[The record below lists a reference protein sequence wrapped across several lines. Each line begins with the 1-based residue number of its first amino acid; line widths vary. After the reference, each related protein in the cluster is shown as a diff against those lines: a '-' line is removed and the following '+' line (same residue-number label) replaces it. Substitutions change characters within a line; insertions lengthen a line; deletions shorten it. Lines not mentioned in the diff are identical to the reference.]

1 MLAFHDQQVLYF
13 MEAIKFQNI
22 TKKFGK
28 KVIANSK
35 VSFSI
40 EKGLIYSLLGE
51 NGSGKTTLMNV
62 IAGIYKQDEGKIF
75 INGIEADINSPKDA
89 YKNKIGMIHQHF
101 KLVNVFTAT
110 ENVVL
115 GLSKQDYRL
124 FAQETKEIN
133 DKEIEKLNK
142 EMEAHPDLDNE
153 LNVALAN
160 YKNARR
166 EAMLAAKAKLQATL
180 KEQKQEDKNDSVRY
194 KEMLNAAKNDK
205 EALRNAKMDIRAER
219 IQKSDERKAL
229 RKSIMDID
237 ALPDIVAKK
246 ALVDSL
252 SIKKKIKEL
261 QRETRNSGRF
271 NLKESARRISSICQK
286 FGFKIDPYQKVYDMS
301 VSQKQ
306 TLEIVK
312 ALYRGVDIL
321 ILDEPTAVLTPQ
333 ETKQLFN
340 VLRNMRKLGKTI
352 IIITHKLNEVMEISD
367 KVVVLRKG
375 EYIGTV
381 DTKDTNEK
389 ELTNMM
395 VGRKMDLKI
404 KRYEPKNAE
413 NRLYVNNITVTN
425 IDGTTA
431 LDNVSFV
438 LRSGE
443 ILGVA
448 GISGSG
454 QKELLDVIAGLRYYK
469 AGDIIFHNPKKEKPV
484 TFFHHSVQKIKRMSK
499 EGFFHDKQGNKLD
512 LSNKN
517 NKEIID
523 MVTREEV
530 IFYEDEIIDLKH
542 KTPLEIRE
550 LGIKL
555 SFVPEDRLGMGLVGS
570 MDLVDNMMLRS
581 YRKGKGIFFHREKP
595 EKLAKEIVEELE
607 VVTPSIHTQV
617 SKLSGGNVQ
626 KILVGREISSSPKVF
641 MAAYPVRG
649 LDINS
654 SYLIYDL
661 LNQQKQ
667 RGTAVLF
674 VGEDLDVLMALCD
687 KILVLSQGKVAGIVD
702 PTKVSKE
709 DVGLLMTSGGNR
721 NAN

>member
-1 MLAFHDQQVLYF
+1 MD
-13 MEAIKFQNI
+13 AIRFENI
-22 TKKFGK
+22 TKTFGK
-28 KVIANSK
+28 KVIASNDI
-35 VSFSI
+35 SFSI

-51 NGSGKTTLMNV
+51 NGSGKTSLMNV
-62 IAGIYKQDEGKIF
+62 LVGIYKQDSGKIY
-75 INGIEADINSPKDA
+75 INEEEVDINSPKDA
-89 YKNKIGMIHQHF
+89 YKHKIGMIHQHF
-101 KLVNVFTAT
+101 KLVNVFSAT

-115 GLSKQDYRL
+115 GLSKEDYEL
-124 FAQETKEIN
+124 IYQETKATN
-133 DKEIEKLNK
+133 EKLIAELQVKLEKIPDIDNK
-142 EMEAHPDLDNE
+142 LIE
-153 LNVALAN
+153 
-160 YKNARR
+160 
-166 EAMLAAKAKLQATL
+166 
-180 KEQKQEDKNDSVRY
+180 
-194 KEMLNAAKNDK
+194 AKNNYTTVK
-205 EALRNAKMDIRAER
+205 AE
-219 IQKSDERKAL
+219 QLA
-229 RKSIMDID
+229 
-237 ALPDIVAKK
+237 
-246 ALVDSL
+246 
-252 SIKKKIKEL
+252 KIKEQFKLAKENYTKESKQLKPSKQSSLEDKEKYNQLKNNFKEEKAQFEYAIKHIDDKAEVKKAKAEVNKYNLKQQIKDL
-261 QRETRNSGRF
+261 QNEIKQSRRF
-271 NLKESARRISSICQK
+271 NLKESAKRVASISERY
-286 FGFKIDPYQKVYDMS
+286 GFNVNPNQRVYDMS

-367 KVVVLRKG
+367 KVAVLRKG

-395 VGRKMDLKI
+395 VGRKIDLQI
-404 KRYEPKNAE
+404 KRSEPKNAE

-454 QKELLDVIAGLRYYK
+454 QKELLDAIAGLRYYK

-484 TFFHHSVQKIKRMSK
+484 TFYHHSIKKIKRMSK
-499 EGFFHDKQGNKLD
+499 EGFFHDKEGNRLD
-512 LSNKN
+512 LSNVKDNKIVEMVN
-517 NKEIID
+517 N
-523 MVTREEV
+523 EEV

-542 KTPLEIRE
+542 KTPLEIRD

-555 SFVPEDRLGMGLVGS
+555 SFVPEDRLGMGLVAS

-595 EKLAKEIVEELE
+595 EKLAREIVDELA

-626 KILVGREISSSPKVF
+626 KVLVGREISSSPKVF

-661 LNQQKQ
+661 LNAQKEK
-667 RGTAVLF
+667 GTAVLF

-687 KILVLSQGKVAGIVD
+687 KILVLSQGRVSGIVD
-702 PTKVSKE
+702 PKEVSKE
-709 DVGLLMTSGGNR
+709 EIGLLMTKGGHVDGEAR
-721 NAN
+721 KETL

>member
-1 MLAFHDQQVLYF
+1 MASKSLYLF
-13 MEAIKFQNI
+13 MDAIRFENI
-22 TKKFGK
+22 TKRFGK
-28 KVIANSK
+28 KVIANK
-35 VSFSI
+35 DISFSI

-51 NGSGKTTLMNV
+51 NGSGKTSLMNV
-62 IAGIYKQDEGKIF
+62 LVGIYKQDTGDIY
-75 INGIEADINSPKDA
+75 INEEKVDIKSPSDA
-89 YKNKIGMIHQHF
+89 YKYKIGMIHQHF
-101 KLVNVFTAT
+101 KLVNTFTAT
-110 ENVVL
+110 ENIVL
-115 GLSKQDYRL
+115 GLAKENYKR
-124 FAQETKEIN
+124 FYEETKEEN
-133 DKEIEKLNK
+133 DRLITELEKEAEK
-142 EMEAHPDLDNE
+142 HPNLEQE
-153 LNVALAN
+153 LSEALAN
-160 YKNARR
+160 YK
-166 EAMLAAKAKLQATL
+166 AAK
-180 KEQKQEDKNDSVRY
+180 
-194 KEMLNAAKNDK
+194 K
-205 EALRNAKMDIRAER
+205 EALAIAKTKLKDQKQAEKKEDKELKIEYRKALNALKGDKVALKNKKADIRLEKA
-219 IQKSDERKAL
+219 ERKAQRAAL
-229 RKSIMDID
+229 KKSIMDVEP
-237 ALPDIVAKK
+237 LPEVAKK
-246 ALVDSL
+246 KTLVDSL
-252 SIKKKIKEL
+252 SITKKIKEL
-261 QRETRNSGRF
+261 NRETKNSGRF
-271 NLKESARRISSICQK
+271 NLKESARRVASICRK
-286 FGFKIDPYQKVYDMS
+286 FGFNIDPQQRVYDMS

-340 VLRNMRKLGKTI
+340 VLRNMRKLGKTV

-367 KVVVLRKG
+367 KVAVLRKG

-381 DTKDTNEK
+381 DTKSTNEK

-404 KRYEPKNAE
+404 KRSTPKNPE
-413 NRLYVNNITVTN
+413 NRLYINNITVTN

-431 LDNVSFV
+431 LDDVSFV

-454 QKELLDVIAGLRYYK
+454 QKELLDVIAGLRNYK
-469 AGDIIFHNPKKEKPV
+469 TGDIIFHNPKKEKPV
-484 TFFHHSVQKIKRMSK
+484 TFFHHSVQKIKRMST

-512 LSNKN
+512 LSKKT
-517 NKEIID
+517 NKEITE
-523 MVTREEV
+523 MVNNEEV

-542 KTPLEIRE
+542 KTPLEIRD

-570 MDLVDNMMLRS
+570 MDIIDNMMLRS
-581 YRKGKGIFFHREKP
+581 YRKGPGIFFHREKP
-595 EKLAKEIVEELE
+595 EKLAKEVVEELE
-607 VVTPSIHTQV
+607 VVTPSVHTQV

-661 LNQQKQ
+661 LNAQKEK
-667 RGTAVLF
+667 GTAVLF

-687 KILVLSQGKVAGIVD
+687 KILVLSQGRVSGIVD
-702 PTKVSKE
+702 PREVSKE
-709 DVGLLMTSGGNR
+709 DIGLLMTKGGRSNE
-721 NAN
+721 AN

>member
-1 MLAFHDQQVLYF
+1 MD
-13 MEAIKFQNI
+13 AIRFENI
-22 TKKFGK
+22 TKTFGK
-28 KVIANSK
+28 KVIASNDI
-35 VSFSI
+35 SFSI

-51 NGSGKTTLMNV
+51 NGSGKTSLMNV
-62 IAGIYKQDEGKIF
+62 LVGIYKQDSGKIY
-75 INGIEADINSPKDA
+75 INEEEVDINSPKDA
-89 YKNKIGMIHQHF
+89 YKHKIGMIHQHF
-101 KLVNVFTAT
+101 KLVNVFSAT

-115 GLSKQDYRL
+115 GLSKEDYEL
-124 FAQETKEIN
+124 IYQETKATN
-133 DKEIEKLNK
+133 EKLITELQVELEKIPDIDNK
-142 EMEAHPDLDNE
+142 LIE
-153 LNVALAN
+153 
-160 YKNARR
+160 
-166 EAMLAAKAKLQATL
+166 
-180 KEQKQEDKNDSVRY
+180 
-194 KEMLNAAKNDK
+194 AKNNYTTVK
-205 EALRNAKMDIRAER
+205 AE
-219 IQKSDERKAL
+219 QLA
-229 RKSIMDID
+229 
-237 ALPDIVAKK
+237 
-246 ALVDSL
+246 
-252 SIKKKIKEL
+252 KIKEQFKL
-261 QRETRNSGRF
+261 AKENYTKESKQLKPNKQSSLEDKEKYRQLKDNFKEEKAQFEYVIKHIEDKAEVKKAKAEVDKYNLKQQIKNLENEIKQSRRF
-271 NLKESARRISSICQK
+271 NLKESAKRVASISDRY
-286 FGFKIDPYQKVYDMS
+286 GFNVNPNQRVYDMS

-367 KVVVLRKG
+367 KVAVLRKG

-395 VGRKMDLKI
+395 VGRKIDLQI
-404 KRYEPKNAE
+404 KRSEPKNAE

-454 QKELLDVIAGLRYYK
+454 QKELLDAIAGLRYYK

-484 TFFHHSVQKIKRMSK
+484 TFYHHSIKKIKRMSK
-499 EGFFHDKQGNKLD
+499 EGFFHDKEGNRLD
-512 LSNKN
+512 LSNVKDNKIVEMVN
-517 NKEIID
+517 N
-523 MVTREEV
+523 EEV

-542 KTPLEIRE
+542 KTPLEIRD

-555 SFVPEDRLGMGLVGS
+555 SFVPEDRLGMGLVAS

-595 EKLAKEIVEELE
+595 EKLAREIVDELA

-626 KILVGREISSSPKVF
+626 KVLVGREISSSPKVF

-661 LNQQKQ
+661 LNAQKEK
-667 RGTAVLF
+667 GTAVLF

-687 KILVLSQGKVAGIVD
+687 KILVLSQGRVSGIVD
-702 PTKVSKE
+702 PKEVSKE
-709 DVGLLMTSGGNR
+709 EIGLLMTKGGHVDGEAR
-721 NAN
+721 KEAL

>member
-1 MLAFHDQQVLYF
+1 MD
-13 MEAIKFQNI
+13 AIRFENI
-22 TKKFGK
+22 TKTFGK
-28 KVIANSK
+28 KVIASNDI
-35 VSFSI
+35 SFSI

-51 NGSGKTTLMNV
+51 NGSGKTSLMNV
-62 IAGIYKQDEGKIF
+62 LVGIYKQDSGKIY
-75 INGIEADINSPKDA
+75 INEEEVDINSPKDA
-89 YKNKIGMIHQHF
+89 YKHKIGMIHQHF
-101 KLVNVFTAT
+101 KLVNVFSAT

-115 GLSKQDYRL
+115 GLSKEDYEL
-124 FAQETKEIN
+124 IYQETKATN
-133 DKEIEKLNK
+133 EKLI
-142 EMEAHPDLDNE
+142 AE
-153 LNVALAN
+153 LQVELE
-160 YKNARR
+160 K
-166 EAMLAAKAKLQATL
+166 
-180 KEQKQEDKNDSVRY
+180 
-194 KEMLNAAKNDK
+194 
-205 EALRNAKMDIRAER
+205 IP
-219 IQKSDERKAL
+219 
-229 RKSIMDID
+229 DID
-237 ALPDIVAKK
+237 NKLIEAENNYTTVK
-246 ALVDSL
+246 AEQLA
-252 SIKKKIKEL
+252 KIKEQFKAAKENYAKESKQL
-261 QRETRNSGRF
+261 KPNKQSSLEDREKYRQLKDNFKEEKAQFEYVIKHIEDKAEVKKAKAEVDKYNLKQQIKDLENEIKQSRRF
-271 NLKESARRISSICQK
+271 NLKESAKRVASISERY
-286 FGFKIDPYQKVYDMS
+286 GFNVNPNQRVYDMS

-367 KVVVLRKG
+367 KVAVLRKG

-395 VGRKMDLKI
+395 VGRKIDLQI
-404 KRYEPKNAE
+404 KRSEPKNAE

-431 LDNVSFV
+431 LDDVSFV

-454 QKELLDVIAGLRYYK
+454 QKELLDAIAGLRYYK

-484 TFFHHSVQKIKRMSK
+484 TFYHHSIKKIKRMSK
-499 EGFFHDKQGNKLD
+499 EGFFHDKEGNRLD
-512 LSNKN
+512 LSNVKDNKIVEMVN
-517 NKEIID
+517 N
-523 MVTREEV
+523 EEV

-542 KTPLEIRE
+542 KTPLEIRD

-555 SFVPEDRLGMGLVGS
+555 SFVPEDRLGMGLVAS

-595 EKLAKEIVEELE
+595 EKLAREIVDELA

-626 KILVGREISSSPKVF
+626 KVLVGREISSSPKVF

-661 LNQQKQ
+661 LNAQKEK
-667 RGTAVLF
+667 GTAVLF

-687 KILVLSQGKVAGIVD
+687 KILVLSQGRVSGIVD
-702 PTKVSKE
+702 PREVSKE
-709 DVGLLMTSGGNR
+709 DIGLLMTKGGHVDGEAR
-721 NAN
+721 KETL

>member
-1 MLAFHDQQVLYF
+1 MSSESLCLFICLF
-13 MEAIKFQNI
+13 MDAIRFENI
-22 TKKFGK
+22 TKTFGK
-28 KVIANSK
+28 KVIASNDI
-35 VSFSI
+35 SFSI

-51 NGSGKTTLMNV
+51 NGSGKTSLMNV
-62 IAGIYKQDEGKIF
+62 LVGIYKQDSGKVY
-75 INGIEADINSPKDA
+75 INEEEVDINSPKDA
-89 YKNKIGMIHQHF
+89 YKHKIGMIHQHF
-101 KLVNVFTAT
+101 KLVNVFSAT

-115 GLSKQDYRL
+115 GLSKEDYEL
-124 FAQETKEIN
+124 IYQETKATN
-133 DKEIEKLNK
+133 EKLIAELQVEVEKIPDIDNK
-142 EMEAHPDLDNE
+142 LMEAKNNYTTIRDEE
-153 LNVALAN
+153 LA
-160 YKNARR
+160 
-166 EAMLAAKAKLQATL
+166 
-180 KEQKQEDKNDSVRY
+180 
-194 KEMLNAAKNDK
+194 
-205 EALRNAKMDIRAER
+205 
-219 IQKSDERKAL
+219 
-229 RKSIMDID
+229 
-237 ALPDIVAKK
+237 
-246 ALVDSL
+246 
-252 SIKKKIKEL
+252 KIKEQFKTAKENYAKESKQL
-261 QRETRNSGRF
+261 KPNKQSSSEDKEKYRQVKDNFKEEKAQFEYAIKHIDEKAEVKKAKAEVDKYNLKQQIKDLENEIKQSRRF
-271 NLKESARRISSICQK
+271 NLKESAKRVASISERY
-286 FGFKIDPYQKVYDMS
+286 GFNVNPNQRVYDMS

-367 KVVVLRKG
+367 KVAVLRKG

-395 VGRKMDLKI
+395 VGRKIDLQI
-404 KRYEPKNAE
+404 KRSEPKNAE

-484 TFFHHSVQKIKRMSK
+484 TFYHHSIKKIKRMSK
-499 EGFFHDKQGNKLD
+499 EGFFHDKDGNRLD
-512 LSNKN
+512 LSNVKDS
-517 NKEIID
+517 KIVD
-523 MVTREEV
+523 MVNNEEV

-542 KTPLEIRE
+542 KTPLEIRD

-555 SFVPEDRLGMGLVGS
+555 SFVPEDRLGMGLVAS

-595 EKLAKEIVEELE
+595 EKLAREIVDELA
-607 VVTPSIHTQV
+607 VVTPNIHTQV

-626 KILVGREISSSPKVF
+626 KVLVGREISSSPKVF

-661 LNQQKQ
+661 LNTQKEK
-667 RGTAVLF
+667 GTAVLF

-687 KILVLSQGKVAGIVD
+687 RILVLSQGRVSGIVD
-702 PTKVSKE
+702 PRKVSKE
-709 DVGLLMTSGGNR
+709 EIGLLMTKGGHVDGEAR
-721 NAN
+721 KETL

>member
-1 MLAFHDQQVLYF
+1 MD
-13 MEAIKFQNI
+13 AIRFENI
-22 TKKFGK
+22 TKRFGK
-28 KVIANSK
+28 KVVANNDI
-35 VSFSI
+35 SFSI

-51 NGSGKTTLMNV
+51 NGSGKTSLMNV
-62 IAGIYKQDEGKIF
+62 LVGIYKQDTGNVY
-75 INGIEADINSPKDA
+75 INEEKVDINSPSDA
-89 YKNKIGMIHQHF
+89 YKYKIGMIHQHF
-101 KLVNVFTAT
+101 KLVNTFTAT
-110 ENVVL
+110 ENIVL
-115 GLSKQDYRL
+115 GLTEEDYKR
-124 FAQETKEIN
+124 FYVETKLEN
-133 DKEIEKLNK
+133 DERIE
-142 EMEAHPDLDNE
+142 E
-153 LNVALAN
+153 L
-160 YKNARR
+160 K
-166 EAMLAAKAKLQATL
+166 
-180 KEQKQEDKNDSVRY
+180 
-194 KEMLNAAKNDK
+194 K
-205 EALRNAKMDIRAER
+205 EAATNSDAK
-219 IQKSDERKAL
+219 S
-229 RKSIMDID
+229 
-237 ALPDIVAKK
+237 
-246 ALVDSL
+246 
-252 SIKKKIKEL
+252 KIKEL
-261 QRETRNSGRF
+261 ERETKSSGRF
-271 NLKESARRISSICQK
+271 NLKESGRRVASICAK
-286 FGFKIDPYQKVYDMS
+286 YGFNIDPNQKVYNMS

-340 VLRNMRKLGKTI
+340 VLRNMRDLGKTI
-352 IIITHKLNEVMEISD
+352 IIITHKLNEVMEIRD
-367 KVVVLRKG
+367 RVAVLRKG
-375 EYIGTV
+375 EYVGTV
-381 DTKDTNEK
+381 DTKFTNEK

-395 VGRKMDLKI
+395 VGRKIDLKI
-404 KRYEPKNAE
+404 KRSVPKNPE
-413 NRLYVNNITVTN
+413 NRLFISNITVTN

-438 LRSGE
+438 IRSGE

-454 QKELLDVIAGLRYYK
+454 QKELLDVIAGLRGYK
-469 AGDIIFHNPKKEKPV
+469 NGDIIFHNPKKEKPV
-484 TFFHHSVQKIKRMSK
+484 TFFHHSIQKIKRMSA
-499 EGFFHDKQGNKLD
+499 EGFFHDKEGNKLD
-512 LSNKN
+512 LSKKS

-523 MVTREEV
+523 MVNNEEV

-607 VVTPSIHTQV
+607 VVTPSVHTQV

-661 LNQQKQ
+661 LNSQKEK
-667 RGTAVLF
+667 GTAVLF

-687 KILVLSQGKVAGIVD
+687 KILVLSQGRVSGIVD
-702 PTKVSKE
+702 PREVSKE
-709 DVGLLMTSGGNR
+709 DIGLLMTKGGHVDEN
-721 NAN
+721 

>member
-1 MLAFHDQQVLYF
+1 M
-13 MEAIKFQNI
+13 
-22 TKKFGK
+22 
-28 KVIANSK
+28 
-35 VSFSI
+35 
-40 EKGLIYSLLGE
+40 
-51 NGSGKTTLMNV
+51 
-62 IAGIYKQDEGKIF
+62 
-75 INGIEADINSPKDA
+75 
-89 YKNKIGMIHQHF
+89 GMIHQHF
-101 KLVNVFTAT
+101 KLVNTFTAT
-110 ENVVL
+110 ENIVL
-115 GLSKQDYRL
+115 GLTTADYKL
-124 FAQETKEIN
+124 FQAETKAEN
-133 DKEIEKLNK
+133 DKLIEELKQEAEKHPNLADELK
-142 EMEAHPDLDNE
+142 EAETNYKTAKAD
-153 LNVALAN
+153 ALAN
-160 YKNARR
+160 AKLKLKEEQAKQKQQDI
-166 EAMLAAKAKLQATL
+166 EDKAKNKTMLDSL
-180 KEQKQEDKNDSVRY
+180 KD
-194 KEMLNAAKNDK
+194 DK
-205 EALRNAKMDIRAER
+205 EALASKKADIRLEKAEKKEMR
-219 IQKSDERKAL
+219 AAL
-229 RKSIMDID
+229 KKSIMDVD
-237 ALPDIVAKK
+237 AIPEVAEKK
-246 ALVDSL
+246 ALVDAL
-252 SIKKKIKEL
+252 NIEKKIKEL
-261 QRETRNSGRF
+261 NRETRNSGHF
-271 NLKESARRISSICQK
+271 NLKESARRVASICK
-286 FGFKIDPYQKVYDMS
+286 KYGFNIDPYQRVYDMS

-340 VLRNMRKLGKTI
+340 VLRNMRKLGKTV

-367 KVVVLRKG
+367 KVAVLRKG

-381 DTKDTNEK
+381 DTKNTNEK

-404 KRYEPKNAE
+404 KRSTPKNPE
-413 NRLYVNNITVTN
+413 NRLYINNITVTN

-431 LDNVSFV
+431 LDDVSFV

-454 QKELLDVIAGLRYYK
+454 QKELLDVIAGLRNYK
-469 AGDIIFHNPKKEKPV
+469 TGDIIFHNPKKEKPV
-484 TFFHHSVQKIKRMSK
+484 TFFHHSVQKIKRMST

-512 LSNKN
+512 LSKKT
-517 NKEIID
+517 NKEIIE
-523 MVTREEV
+523 MVNNEDV

-542 KTPLEIRE
+542 KTPLEIRD

-570 MDLVDNMMLRS
+570 MDIIDNMMLRS
-581 YRKGKGIFFHREKP
+581 YRKGPGIFFHREKP
-595 EKLAKEIVEELE
+595 EKLAKEVVEELE
-607 VVTPSIHTQV
+607 VVTPSVHTQV

-661 LNQQKQ
+661 LNAQKE

-687 KILVLSQGKVAGIVD
+687 KILVLSQGRVSGIVD
-702 PTKVSKE
+702 PREVSKE
-709 DVGLLMTSGGNR
+709 DIGLLMTKGGHHSEKLN
-721 NAN
+721 

>member
-1 MLAFHDQQVLYF
+1 MD
-13 MEAIKFQNI
+13 AIRFENI
-22 TKKFGK
+22 TKRFGK
-28 KVIANSK
+28 KVVANNDI
-35 VSFSI
+35 SFSI

-51 NGSGKTTLMNV
+51 NGSGKTSLMNV
-62 IAGIYKQDEGKIF
+62 LVGIYKQDTGNVY
-75 INGIEADINSPKDA
+75 INEEKVDINSPSDA
-89 YKNKIGMIHQHF
+89 YKYKIGMIHQHF
-101 KLVNVFTAT
+101 KLVNTFTAT
-110 ENVVL
+110 ENIVL
-115 GLSKQDYRL
+115 GL
-124 FAQETKEIN
+124 TKEDYKKFYIEQKAIN
-133 DKEIEKLNK
+133 DQLIEELQKEAEK
-142 EMEAHPDLDNE
+142 HPDLDNE
-153 LNVALAN
+153 LKAASDE
-160 YKNARR
+160 YKNARS
-166 EAMLAAKAKLQATL
+166 AALADAEATL
-180 KEQKQEDKNDSVRY
+180 KAEKDKQKQEDIADKARY
-194 KEMLNAAKNDK
+194 KEMLNAVKDDKGALKNKKKDIK
-205 EALRNAKMDIRAER
+205 LEKQEKKAQRAALK
-219 IQKSDERKAL
+219 
-229 RKSIMDID
+229 KSIMDVD
-237 ALPDIVAKK
+237 SLPDIAKK
-246 ALVDSL
+246 KAAVDALN
-252 SIKKKIKEL
+252 IKSKIKEL
-261 QRETRNSGRF
+261 NRETKYSGRF
-271 NLKESARRISSICQK
+271 NLKESARRVASICKK
-286 FGFKIDPYQKVYDMS
+286 FGFNIDPYQRVYDMS

-340 VLRNMRKLGKTI
+340 VLRSMRKLGKTI

-367 KVVVLRKG
+367 KVSVLRKG
-375 EYIGTV
+375 EYVGTV
-381 DTKDTNEK
+381 DTKSTNEK

-395 VGRKMDLKI
+395 VGRKIDLKI
-404 KRYEPKNAE
+404 NRSIPKNPE
-413 NRLYVNNITVTN
+413 NRLYINNITVTN

-431 LDNVSFV
+431 LDDVSFV

-454 QKELLDVIAGLRYYK
+454 QKELLDVIAGLRNYK
-469 AGDIIFHNPKKEKPV
+469 TGDIIFHNPKKEKPV
-484 TFFHHSVQKIKRMSK
+484 TFFHHSVQKIKRMST

-512 LSNKN
+512 LSKKT
-517 NKEIID
+517 NKEIIE
-523 MVTREEV
+523 MVNNEDV

-542 KTPLEIRE
+542 KTPLEIRD

-570 MDLVDNMMLRS
+570 MDIIDNMMLRS
-581 YRKGKGIFFHREKP
+581 YRKGPGIFFHREKP
-595 EKLAKEIVEELE
+595 EKLAREVVEELE
-607 VVTPSIHTQV
+607 VVTPSVHTQV

-661 LNQQKQ
+661 LNTQKE

-687 KILVLSQGKVAGIVD
+687 KILVLSQGRVSGIVD
-702 PTKVSKE
+702 PRKVSKE
-709 DVGLLMTSGGNR
+709 DIGLLMTKGGR
-721 NAN
+721 NNEAN

>member
-1 MLAFHDQQVLYF
+1 MD
-13 MEAIKFQNI
+13 AIRFENI
-22 TKKFGK
+22 TKAFGK
-28 KVIANSK
+28 KVIASNDI
-35 VSFSI
+35 SFSI

-51 NGSGKTTLMNV
+51 NGSGKTSLMNV
-62 IAGIYKQDEGKIF
+62 LVGIYKQDSGKIY
-75 INGIEADINSPKDA
+75 INEEEVDINSPKDA
-89 YKNKIGMIHQHF
+89 YKHKIGMIHQHF
-101 KLVNVFTAT
+101 KLVNVFSAT

-115 GLSKQDYRL
+115 GLSKEDYEL
-124 FAQETKEIN
+124 IYQETKATNEKLIAELQV
-133 DKEIEKLNK
+133 EIEKI
-142 EMEAHPDLDNE
+142 PDID
-153 LNVALAN
+153 
-160 YKNARR
+160 
-166 EAMLAAKAKLQATL
+166 
-180 KEQKQEDKNDSVRY
+180 DK
-194 KEMLNAAKNDK
+194 LNAAKNNYAIIKAAKLADIKEQLKLAKEEYALNKKKLKPSKQASEEEKENYKKLKIDFNEKKAQLNYAIEHIDDK
-205 EALRNAKMDIRAER
+205 EEI
-219 IQKSDERKAL
+219 
-229 RKSIMDID
+229 
-237 ALPDIVAKK
+237 KK
-246 ALVDSL
+246 AKAEVDKYNL
-252 SIKKKIKEL
+252 KQQVRDLETEIKQSRK
-261 QRETRNSGRF
+261 F
-271 NLKESARRISSICQK
+271 NLKESAKRVASISEK
-286 FGFKIDPYQKVYDMS
+286 YGFNVNPNQRVYDMS

-367 KVVVLRKG
+367 KVAVLRKG

-395 VGRKMDLKI
+395 VGRKIDLQI
-404 KRYEPKNAE
+404 KRSEPKNAE

-454 QKELLDVIAGLRYYK
+454 QKELLDAIAGLRYYK

-484 TFFHHSVQKIKRMSK
+484 TFYHHSIKKIKRMSK
-499 EGFFHDKQGNKLD
+499 EGFFHDKDGNRLD
-512 LSNKN
+512 LSNVKDS
-517 NKEIID
+517 KIVD
-523 MVTREEV
+523 MVNNEEV
-530 IFYEDEIIDLKH
+530 IFYEDEIIDLRH
-542 KTPLEIRE
+542 KTPLEIRD

-555 SFVPEDRLGMGLVGS
+555 SFVPEDRLGMGLVAS

-595 EKLAKEIVEELE
+595 EKLAREIVDELA

-626 KILVGREISSSPKVF
+626 KVLVGREISSSPKVF

-654 SYLIYDL
+654 SYVIYDL
-661 LNQQKQ
+661 LNAQKEK
-667 RGTAVLF
+667 GTAVLF

-687 KILVLSQGKVAGIVD
+687 KILVLSQGRVSGIVD
-702 PTKVSKE
+702 PRKVSKE
-709 DVGLLMTSGGNR
+709 DIGLLMTKGGHADGEAR
-721 NAN
+721 KETL

>member
-1 MLAFHDQQVLYF
+1 
-13 MEAIKFQNI
+13 MEAIRFDNI
-22 TKKFGK
+22 TKAFGK
-28 KVIANSK
+28 KVIANK
-35 VSFSI
+35 DISFSI
-40 EKGLIYSLLGE
+40 EKGLVYSLLGE
-51 NGSGKTTLMNV
+51 NGSGKTSLMNV
-62 IAGIYKQDEGKIF
+62 LVGIYKQDTGKVF
-75 INGIEADINSPKDA
+75 VNGEEANINSPSDA
-89 YKNKIGMIHQHF
+89 YKYKIGMIHQHF

-115 GLSKQDYRL
+115 GLTKEDYEV
-124 FAQETKEIN
+124 FYKETKEENEKLITELKAELDKIPDIDEKLKVALSEYKAVKAEEAKKIN
-133 DKEIEKLNK
+133 DELKIAKENFKK
-142 EMEAHPDLDNE
+142 ESKNLKHGKKASEEENAKFNEAKD
-153 LNVALAN
+153 
-160 YKNARR
+160 
-166 EAMLAAKAKLQATL
+166 T
-180 KEQKQEDKNDSVRY
+180 Y
-194 KEMLNAAKNDK
+194 KETVARLRFAFKQIEDNPKVVEKRELVNKYNIKN
-205 EALRNAKMDIRAER
+205 R
-219 IQKSDERKAL
+219 
-229 RKSIMDID
+229 
-237 ALPDIVAKK
+237 
-246 ALVDSL
+246 
-252 SIKKKIKEL
+252 IKEL
-261 QRETRNSGRF
+261 EKEIKLSKRF
-271 NLKESARRISSICQK
+271 NLKESSRRVASICEK
-286 FGFKIDPYQKVYDMS
+286 YGFNINPYQKVYDMS

-340 VLRNMRKLGKTI
+340 VLRNMRKLGKTV

-375 EYIGTV
+375 EYVGTV

-395 VGRKMDLKI
+395 VGRKIDLKI
-404 KRYEPKNAE
+404 KRSEPKNTQD
-413 NRLYVNNITVTN
+413 RLFINNITVTN
-425 IDGTTA
+425 IDGTIA
-431 LDNVSFV
+431 LDNVSFT
-438 LRSGE
+438 LKSGE

-454 QKELLDVIAGLRYYK
+454 QKELLDVIAGLRSYK
-469 AGDIIFHNPKKEKPV
+469 TGDIIFHNPKKEKPV
-484 TFFHHSVQKIKRMSK
+484 TFFHHSVQKIKRMST
-499 EGFFHDKQGNKLD
+499 EGFFHDENGKKLD
-512 LSNKN
+512 LSKKS

-523 MVTREEV
+523 MVNNEKV

-542 KTPLEIRE
+542 KTPLEIRD

-570 MDLVDNMMLRS
+570 MDITDNMMLRS

-595 EKLAKEIVEELE
+595 ESLAKEIVKELE

-617 SKLSGGNVQ
+617 GKLSGGNIQ

-661 LNQQKQ
+661 LNTQKE
-667 RGTAVLF
+667 RGAAVLF

-687 KILVLSQGKVAGIVD
+687 KVLVLSQGKVSGIVD
-702 PTKVSKE
+702 PKQVSKE
-709 DVGLLMTSGGNR
+709 DIGLLMTKGGRVDEVR
-721 NAN
+721 N

>member
-1 MLAFHDQQVLYF
+1 MASKSLYLF
-13 MEAIKFQNI
+13 MDAIRFENI
-22 TKKFGK
+22 TKRFGK
-28 KVIANSK
+28 KVVANK
-35 VSFSI
+35 DISFSI

-51 NGSGKTTLMNV
+51 NGSGKTSLMNV
-62 IAGIYKQDEGKIF
+62 LVGIYKQDTGDVY
-75 INGIEADINSPKDA
+75 INEEKVDINSPSDA
-89 YKNKIGMIHQHF
+89 YKFKIGMIHQHF
-101 KLVNVFTAT
+101 KLVNTFSAT
-110 ENVVL
+110 ENIVL
-115 GLSKQDYRL
+115 GLTSADYKL
-124 FAQETKEIN
+124 FQQETKAEN
-133 DKEIEKLNK
+133 DKLIEELKAEAEKHPNLADELK
-142 EMEAHPDLDNE
+142 EAEANYKTARAD
-153 LNVALAN
+153 ALAN
-160 YKNARR
+160 
-166 EAMLAAKAKLQATL
+166 AKAKLQEEQAKQKKIDIEDNTRNKAMLDSL
-180 KEQKQEDKNDSVRY
+180 KD
-194 KEMLNAAKNDK
+194 DK
-205 EALRNAKMDIRAER
+205 EALRKKKADIRLEKN
-219 IQKSDERKAL
+219 QKKETRAAL
-229 RKSIMDID
+229 KKSIMDVD
-237 ALPDIVAKK
+237 ALPEVASKK

-252 SIKKKIKEL
+252 SIEKRIKEL
-261 QRETRNSGRF
+261 NRETRNSGHF
-271 NLKESARRISSICQK
+271 NLKESARRVASICK
-286 FGFKIDPYQKVYDMS
+286 KYGFNIDPNQRVYDMS

-340 VLRNMRKLGKTI
+340 VLRNMRKLGKTV

-367 KVVVLRKG
+367 KVAVLRKG

-381 DTKDTNEK
+381 DTKSTNEK

-395 VGRKMDLKI
+395 VGRKIDLKI
-404 KRYEPKNAE
+404 KRSTPKNPE
-413 NRLYVNNITVTN
+413 NRLYINNITVTN

-431 LDNVSFV
+431 LDDVSFV

-454 QKELLDVIAGLRYYK
+454 QKELLDVIAGLRSYK
-469 AGDIIFHNPKKEKPV
+469 TGDIIFHNPKKEKPV
-484 TFFHHSVQKIKRMSK
+484 TFFHHSVQKIKRMST
-499 EGFFHDKQGNKLD
+499 EGYFHDKQGNQLD
-512 LSNKN
+512 LSKKN
-517 NKEIID
+517 NKEIIE
-523 MVTREEV
+523 MVNNEEV

-542 KTPLEIRE
+542 KTPLEIRD

-570 MDLVDNMMLRS
+570 MDIIDNMMLRS
-581 YRKGKGIFFHREKP
+581 YRKGPGIFFHREKP
-595 EKLAKEIVEELE
+595 EKLAKEVVEELE
-607 VVTPSIHTQV
+607 VVTPSVHTQV

-661 LNQQKQ
+661 LNSQKE

-687 KILVLSQGKVAGIVD
+687 KILVLSQGKVSGIVD
-702 PTKVSKE
+702 PREVSKE
-709 DVGLLMTSGGNR
+709 DIGLLMTKGGHHSEKLI
-721 NAN
+721 